1 MTMTMKEEKRKALY
15 TLGYVLR
22 STEAGKNIDYIEV
35 TEEGCGLAAIIHFV
49 PGSGK
54 HNKSVGIDGCGV
66 LQAIINVC
74 EALM

>member
-1 MTMTMKEEKRKALY
+1 MTMKEDKRKALY
-15 TLGYVLR
+15 TLTYALR
-22 STEAGKNIDYIEV
+22 SAEAGKNIDYIEV